1 MGSISAVYST
11 LGELIQRYRYERSM
25 TQAKLAELTRINRG
39 SISKIENGDIK
50 RPDYATIQPIIS
62 VLNVPLRE
70 VIDALSLTDH
80 RSDTWFGLLHNS
92 TSSGDYSL
100 SAEIASYLLASR
112 NEESEVLLGKL
123 FQIVQEIS
131 NDNELKLSL
140 LNIVITYARSH
151 GIQRFVA
158 RGTLHKYLIERDD
171 FSKMEATYQT
181 GQYVLYYVEFLSR
194 DERVTL
200 YYKLGVHAFNLRKY
214 NDCIELSKKAVI
226 EDDIESSFKAYSTL
240 AICTSYYELEQFD
253 MAEKYLKT
261 FSLFS
266 FPFVQEYVDFMSAKL
281 QEKKGSIE
289 LAIEQLK
296 YCLET
301 SSFKMNIV
309 NSLFNLFLINHDL
322 TAIENLLQREQE
334 YIAGDQIN
342 PAMEAEKA
350 HFYLN
355 KGKYLQIT
363 NRQEEAVDC
372 YICSAS
378 IFVRI
383 CEQKYLYECLELVF
397 QIAGNINDKTISSRV
412 QELFDNLK
420 KYEEEKY

>member
-171 FSKMEATYQT
+171 FSKMEATYQS
-181 GQYVLYYVEFLSR
+181 GQYVLHYVEFLSR
-194 DERVTL
+194 EEKATL
-200 YYKLGVHAFNLRKY
+200 YYKLGVHAFNLGLY
-214 NDCIELSKKAVI
+214 NECIELCKNAVI
-226 EDDIESSFKAYSTL
+226 QEDVESSFSAYSTL
-240 AICTSYYELEQFD
+240 AICSSYFELEQYD
-253 MAEKYLKT
+253 MAEKYLRT

-266 FPFVQEYVDFMSAKL
+266 FPFVQKNVDYMTARL
-281 QEKKGSIE
+281 NEKKGNIR
-289 LAIEQLK
+289 LAIQQFK
-296 YCLET
+296 DCLELP
-301 SSFKMNIV
+301 SYRLNAV
-309 NSLFNLFLINHDL
+309 NSLLEIYRLQNDMDSATELIK
-322 TAIENLLQREQE
+322 RESE
-334 YIAGDQIN
+334 YLVQHSESPIIVSGR
-342 PAMEAEKA
+342 A
-350 HFYLN
+350 HYFLN
-355 KGKYLQIT
+355 KGKYLCDTGDVREAIQNFIT
-363 NRQEEAVDC
+363 
-372 YICSAS
+372 SATMFAELS
-378 IFVRI
+378 EHKKI
-383 CEQKYLYECLELVF
+383 YECLEHIFCLIGSFSNDLDLMKQV
-397 QIAGNINDKTISSRV
+397 NI
-412 QELFDNLK
+412 LFADLK
-420 KYEEEKY
+420 K

>member
-171 FSKMEATYQT
+171 FSKMEATYQS
-181 GQYVLYYVEFLSR
+181 GQYVLHYVEFLSR
-194 DERVTL
+194 EEKATL
-200 YYKLGVHAFNLRKY
+200 YYKLGVHAYNLKRF
-214 NDCIELSKKAVI
+214 DECIELCKKAII
-226 EDDIESSFKAYSTL
+226 EEDADSSFSAYSTL
-240 AICTSYYELEQFD
+240 LICNSYYRLEQYE
-253 MAEKYLKT
+253 MAEKYLKI

-266 FPFVQEYVDFMSAKL
+266 FSFVKENVDFMTAKL
-281 QEKKGSIE
+281 NENKGNIE
-289 LAIEQLK
+289 LAKSQLQN
-296 YCLET
+296 CLDYST
-301 SSFKMNIV
+301 YKLNIV
-309 NSLFNLFLINHDL
+309 NSLLEIYCNNNDLNAANELI
-322 TAIENLLQREQE
+322 QRESDYLAQSSNTPVS
-334 YIAGDQIN
+334 ISGR
-342 PAMEAEKA
+342 A
-350 HFYLN
+350 HYFVN
-355 KGKYLQIT
+355 KGKYLLVLDRKKEAIENFVVSAKMFADLSEHKQI
-363 NRQEEAVDC
+363 
-372 YICSAS
+372 
-378 IFVRI
+378 
-383 CEQKYLYECLELVF
+383 YECLELIF
-397 QIAGNINDKTISSRV
+397 
-412 QELFDNLK
+412 ENLK
-420 KYEEEKY
+420 SFEDDFEMMKKISALFVELKN

>member
-171 FSKMEATYQT
+171 FSKMEATYQS
-181 GQYVLYYVEFLSR
+181 GQYVLHYVEFLSR
-194 DERVTL
+194 EEKATL
-200 YYKLGVHAFNLRKY
+200 YYKLGVHAFNLGLY
-214 NDCIELSKKAVI
+214 NECIELCKNAVI
-226 EDDIESSFKAYSTL
+226 QEDVESSFSAYSTL
-240 AICTSYYELEQFD
+240 AICSSYFELEQYD
-253 MAEKYLKT
+253 MAEKYLRT

-266 FPFVQEYVDFMSAKL
+266 FPFVQKNVDYMTARL
-281 QEKKGSIE
+281 NEKKGNIR
-289 LAIEQLK
+289 LAIQQFK
-296 YCLET
+296 DCLELP
-301 SSFKMNIV
+301 SYRLNAV
-309 NSLFNLFLINHDL
+309 NSLLEIYRLQNDMDSATELIK
-322 TAIENLLQREQE
+322 RESE
-334 YIAGDQIN
+334 YLVQYSESPIIVSGRAYY
-342 PAMEAEKA
+342 
-350 HFYLN
+350 FLN
-355 KGKYLQIT
+355 KGKFLLDTGDVRGAIQNLIT
-363 NRQEEAVDC
+363 
-372 YICSAS
+372 SANMFLKLS
-378 IFVRI
+378 DHKKI
-383 CEQKYLYECLELVF
+383 YECLELIFSQVGSF
-397 QIAGNINDKTISSRV
+397 SNDLDLMKQVNILFT
-412 QELFDNLK
+412 ELKN
-420 KYEEEKY
+420 

>member
-1 MGSISAVYST
+1 MGSVSAVYST

-100 SAEIASYLLASR
+100 SAEIASNLLASR
-112 NEESEVLLGKL
+112 NEESEVLLDKL
-123 FQIVQEIS
+123 FHVIQEIA

-171 FSKMEATYQT
+171 FSKMEATYQS
-181 GQYVLYYVEFLSR
+181 GQYVLHYVEFLSR
-194 DERVTL
+194 EEKATL
-200 YYKLGVHAFNLRKY
+200 YYKLGVHAYNLSRY
-214 NDCIELSKKAVI
+214 RECIELCKNALI
-226 EDDIESSFKAYSTL
+226 QEDAESTFSAYSTL
-240 AICTSYYELEQFD
+240 AICSSYYELEQYD
-253 MAEKYLKT
+253 MAEKYLRT

-266 FPFVQEYVDFMSAKL
+266 FAFVQENVDYWTAKL
-281 QEKKGSIE
+281 NEKKGNFE
-289 LAIEQLK
+289 LAIAQ
-296 YCLET
+296 YQQCL
-301 SSFKMNIV
+301 NIPSYKLNVV
-309 NSLFNLFLINHDL
+309 NSLLRLYRVNKDMDSAAKLIQN
-322 TAIENLLQREQE
+322 EQE
-334 YIAGDQIN
+334 YLIQNEDN
-342 PAMEAEKA
+342 PIIISGRA
-350 HFYLN
+350 HYFLN
-355 KGKYLQIT
+355 KGKYLVDT
-363 NRQEEAVDC
+363 GEYNEAVEHF
-372 YICSAS
+372 IMSAKLFS
-378 IFVRI
+378 GLNETKKI
-383 CEQKYLYECLELVF
+383 YECLELIFRHGKDVKDDD
-397 QIAGNINDKTISSRV
+397 GMINKKMEV
-412 QELFDNLK
+412 LFEDLQK
-420 KYEEEKY
+420 